1 MLPIS
6 TFVLLALFLLEEEP
20 VIVDPVEELGKAVW
34 GQLVPQSGQELQQQ
48 ERDGGVRVGAAAE
61 QVMGPG
67 AQHTTGTPGPTPSWC
82 WW

>member
-48 ERDGGVRVGAAAE
+48 ERDDGVRVGAAAE
-61 QVMGPG
+61 LEADM
-67 AQHTTGTPGPTPSWC
+67 
-82 WW
+82 